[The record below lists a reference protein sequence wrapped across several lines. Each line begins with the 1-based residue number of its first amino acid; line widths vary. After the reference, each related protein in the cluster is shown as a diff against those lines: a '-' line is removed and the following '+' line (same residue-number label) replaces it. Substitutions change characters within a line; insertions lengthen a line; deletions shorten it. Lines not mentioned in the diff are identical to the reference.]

1 MLDDIIKQ
9 IDKKA
14 VSLAPAMDDY
24 DAGVIEGLRRAR
36 AIIAK
41 QKEDEWN
48 AIYKDTE
55 YSEFRTQDGGGF

>member
-24 DAGVIEGLRRAR
+24 DAGMIEGLRRAR
-36 AIIAK
+36 AIVAK
-41 QKEDEWN
+41 LKEDEWN

-55 YSEFRTQDGGGF
+55 YSEFRTLDGGSF

>member
-24 DAGVIEGLRRAR
+24 DAGMIEGLRRAR
-36 AIIAK
+36 AIVAK
-41 QKEDEWN
+41 LKEDEWN
-48 AIYKDTE
+48 AVYKDTE
-55 YSEFRTQDGGGF
+55 YSEFRTLDGGGF

>member
-9 IDKKA
+9 IDRKA

-24 DAGVIEGLRRAR
+24 DAGMIEGLRRAR

-41 QKEDEWN
+41 QKENEWN

-55 YSEFRTQDGGGF
+55 YSEFRTLDGGGF

>member
-24 DAGVIEGLRRAR
+24 DAGMIEGLRRAR
-36 AIIAK
+36 AIIAQLK
-41 QKEDEWN
+41 KDEWD
-48 AIYKDTE
+48 AIYKDSE